1 MCAENTLALLC
12 FWEGLDIKNK
22 KAERKNKKIQEA
34 AARIAGSLQFTSGS
48 STPAGSKGFSGSS
61 F

>member
-22 KAERKNKKIQEA
+22 KAERKNKKIQ
-34 AARIAGSLQFTSGS
+34 AGSLQFTSGS